1 MKIRKIMIKN
11 FRGVK
16 ELDWNLPIADIFC
29 LIGKGDSSKSTIL
42 EAIRYTFYPQW
53 NLTLSDS
60 DFYQCKVENSIVIE
74 ITIGDLIEEYCAINR
89 YGNHLRGWDAVAL
102 KITDE
107 PDDHLENVLTVRLT
121 VEKDLEPKWI
131 VVCDRKPEGVPFK
144 QADRNK
150 ISVGLI
156 GSYSE
161 RQLSWATGTALAKLT
176 EAQNLNELLANAS
189 RTTRASLDVDRP
201 VTLKNFDA
209 AAVKSQTIAQSLGVP
224 VLDAYKAHLD
234 LASINLKVGGLSLHD
249 GDMPLRQLGLG
260 SRRMLLCG
268 IQTIGLEEGHITL
281 FDEVEFGLE
290 PHRITRLIK
299 HVREDKRGQYFLTT
313 HSPIVLRELT
323 VKELHIVHNKGGVV
337 QIISAAKDGLKEHE
351 IQGKIR
357 SSTEAFMAKKVV
369 VCEGATEVGFL
380 RGFDDYQIGKE
391 RDSFSFHGV
400 ALLDA
405 RGASK
410 VKALA
415 EAFKSLSYDVS
426 VLADGDAENQF
437 STADEAELV
446 KLGIPTYVWSDKL
459 SLEERAFQ
467 DLPWAFVLGSVSLAQ
482 DELGYPVHDQVRSQF
497 LEELDK
503 DIGKWADT
511 PKLRASIGVAAKKAG
526 WFKDTTRGDLWFKAI
541 SPAFLDV
548 AFGKKNLALELGKL
562 WAWAEHV

>member
-1 MKIRKIMIKN
+1 MKIRKITIKN

-16 ELDWNLPIADIFC
+16 ELDWNLPEADIFC

-42 EAIRYTFYPQW
+42 EAVRYAFYPQW
-53 NLTLSDS
+53 NLSLSDS

-74 ITIGDLIEEYCAINR
+74 VTIGDLIEEFCSLNK
-89 YGNHLRGWDAVAL
+89 YGNYLRGWDAAAL
-102 KITDE
+102 KLTDE

-121 VEKDLEPKWI
+121 VDKDLEPKWI
-131 VVCDRKPEGVPFK
+131 ALCDRSPEGVPFK

-150 ISVGLI
+150 VSVGFI
-156 GSYSE
+156 GAYNE

-176 EAQNLNELLANAS
+176 EAQSLNELLANAS
-189 RTTRASLDVDRP
+189 RSARTSLDADRP

-209 AAVKSQTIAQSLGVP
+209 AAAKSQEIAKLLGVP
-224 VLDAYKAHLD
+224 VLDTYKAHLD
-234 LASINLKVGGLSLHD
+234 LTSINLKVGGLALHD
-249 GDMPLRQLGLG
+249 GDLPLRQLGLG

-268 IQTIGLEEGHITL
+268 IQTVGLEEGHITL

-299 HVREDKRGQYFLTT
+299 QVREDKRGQYFLTT

-337 QIISAAKDGLKEHE
+337 QIISAAKEGLEEHE
-351 IQGKIR
+351 MQGKIR
-357 SSTEAFMAKKVV
+357 SSTEAFLAKKVV

-380 RGFDDYQIGKE
+380 RGFDDYQVENKK
-391 RDSFSFHGV
+391 DPFSFHGV

-405 RGASK
+405 KGASK

-415 EAFKSLSYDVS
+415 KAFKSLCYDVA
-426 VLADGDAENQF
+426 VLADSDAEDQF
-437 STADEAELV
+437 SRADEEELIE
-446 KLGIPTYVWSDKL
+446 LGIPVQVWSEEL

-467 DLPWAFVLGSVSLAQ
+467 DLPWANVLASVRLAQ
-482 DELGYPVHDQVRSQF
+482 EELGLPTHEQVRSKF
-497 LEELDK
+497 LEDLDK
-503 DIGKWADT
+503 DIGTWKDSL
-511 PKLRASIGVAAKKAG
+511 KLRIAIGVAAKKAG
-526 WFKDTTRGDLWFKAI
+526 WFKDTTKGDLWFKAI
-541 SPAFLDV
+541 SPAFQDA